1 MNKPEVRRRNRRGEG
16 AQLRADIVAA
26 ARELIEDT
34 GTANV
39 VTLRAVARRVGIAAP
54 SIYAHFADPEQIIRA
69 VIAQAYEE
77 FLRHLQSARRG
88 IEDPRAR
95 LVATCEAYLS
105 FGAEQ
110 PHLYALMMGPNPTPD
125 GTTSHDGRDLRL
137 HDSGEGIERLVG
149 AESFRLLVQDVAAT
163 AAVDASRTDDP
174 FLTATGLWVALHGLV
189 RLRADTPRGPWPGT
203 NQLKD
208 ALIGRIALL
217 EPASIADL
225 RR

>member
-1 MNKPEVRRRNRRGEG
+1 
-16 AQLRADIVAA
+16 
-26 ARELIEDT
+26 
-34 GTANV
+34 

-54 SIYAHFADPEQIIRA
+54 SIHPHFADPEQIIRA

-95 LVATCEAYLS
+95 LVAACEACLS

-125 GTTSHDGRDLRL
+125 GTSSDDGRDLRL
-137 HDSGEGIERLVG
+137 HDSGEGIEHLVG

-163 AAVDASRTDDP
+163 AAVGASRTDDP
-174 FLTATGLWVALHGLV
+174 FLTATALWVALHGLV
-189 RLRADTPRGPWPGT
+189 PLRADAPKGPWPDT
-203 NQLKD
+203 SQLND
-208 ALIGRIALL
+208 ALIERIALL
-217 EPASIADL
+217 EQASIADPQ
-225 RR
+225 R